1 MHSKER
7 TSSGPE
13 RMTAVM
19 SWILGLQGR
28 CTIKSMAK
36 FQASMFAGVTPD
48 LVCRGFPLQPAQYPL
63 EPELANIE
71 SELESSISLLLH
83 AVCMHLGYC

>member
-7 TSSGPE
+7 TSSGPK

-48 LVCRGFPLQPAQYPL
+48 LVCHGFPLQPAQYPL
-63 EPELANIE
+63 E
-71 SELESSISLLLH
+71 SELESELDSSISSLLH
-83 AVCMHLGYC
+83 TVCMHLGCC

>member
-7 TSSGPE
+7 TSSSPK
-13 RMTAVM
+13 RITAVM

-28 CTIKSMAK
+28 CTIKGVAK

-48 LVCRGFPLQPAQYPL
+48 LVCRGFALQPAQYHL
-63 EPELANIE
+63 EPELE
-71 SELESSISLLLH
+71 SELESSIILLLH
-83 AVCMHLGYC
+83 TVCMHLGYC